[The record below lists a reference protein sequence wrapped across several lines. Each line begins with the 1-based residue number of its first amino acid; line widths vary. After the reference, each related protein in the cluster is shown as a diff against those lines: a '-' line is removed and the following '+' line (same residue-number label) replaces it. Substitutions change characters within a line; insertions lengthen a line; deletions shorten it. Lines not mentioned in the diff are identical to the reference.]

1 MILLTCNETWQKWC
15 LQAKIGRWRGY
26 ERRRRGLCVSIPN
39 DVRQTTAFVSPIDK
53 DRARSKVRW
62 SATTLATLQRS
73 LLISSHLSTP
83 CRPLPPLTIVL
94 KNLFAGTRFP
104 HHTDHPP
111 PRPTLSRGLKNSP
124 SWPAG
129 GNHSNLL
136 VIADKIPLLN
146 TRQPTLARGHD
157 ERIESGR
164 KHVFAM
170 KGRALF
176 SEPCQLSS

>member
-26 ERRRRGLCVSIPN
+26 ERRRSGLCVSIPN

-83 CRPLPPLTIVL
+83 CRPPLPLTIVV

-104 HHTDHPP
+104 HHINYPP
-111 PRPTLSRGLKNSP
+111 PAPTLSRGLKSFPRWRQPFDSTCLCRQNS
-124 SWPAG
+124 A
-129 GNHSNLL
+129 
-136 VIADKIPLLN
+136 LN

>member
-15 LQAKIGRWRGY
+15 LQAKIGRWRGS
-26 ERRRRGLCVSIPN
+26 ERRRSGLCVSIPN

-83 CRPLPPLTIVL
+83 CRPPLPLTIVV

-104 HHTDHPP
+104 HHTNYL
-111 PRPTLSRGLKNSP
+111 PTILSRGLKSSP
-124 SWPAG
+124 RWP
-129 GNHSNLL
+129 
-136 VIADKIPLLN
+136 P
-146 TRQPTLARGHD
+146 
-157 ERIESGR
+157 ESTIR
-164 KHVFAM
+164 LYLSLQTKFRFKHPPAHI
-170 KGRALF
+170 GEG
-176 SEPCQLSS
+176 S

>member
-15 LQAKIGRWRGY
+15 LQAKIGRTRGY
-26 ERRRRGLCVSIPN
+26 ERRRSGLCVSIPN

-83 CRPLPPLTIVL
+83 CRPPPPLTIVV

-104 HHTDHPP
+104 HHINYPP
-111 PRPTLSRGLKNSP
+111 PAPTLSRGLKSFPRWRQPFDSTCLCRQNS
-124 SWPAG
+124 A
-129 GNHSNLL
+129 
-136 VIADKIPLLN
+136 LN

-170 KGRALF
+170 RGERCF
-176 SEPCQLSS
+176 LSPVN

>member
-26 ERRRRGLCVSIPN
+26 ERRRSGLCVSIPN

-83 CRPLPPLTIVL
+83 CRPPPPLTIVV

-104 HHTDHPP
+104 HHTNYPP
-111 PRPTLSRGLKNSP
+111 TTLSRGLKSSP
-124 SWPAG
+124 G
-129 GNHSNLL
+129 GQVEATIRLHLSLQT
-136 VIADKIPLLN
+136 KF
-146 TRQPTLARGHD
+146 RF
-157 ERIESGR
+157 
-164 KHVFAM
+164 KHPSAHI
-170 KGRALF
+170 GEG
-176 SEPCQLSS
+176 S

>member
-26 ERRRRGLCVSIPN
+26 ERRRSGLCVSIPN

-83 CRPLPPLTIVL
+83 CRPPAAPDDSCEEPFRWNSVSPPHQLSSTCTNIEQRSE
-94 KNLFAGTRFP
+94 KFP
-104 HHTDHPP
+104 QVASWRQPFDSSCLC
-111 PRPTLSRGLKNSP
+111 RQNS
-124 SWPAG
+124 A
-129 GNHSNLL
+129 
-136 VIADKIPLLN
+136 LN

-170 KGRALF
+170 RGERCF
-176 SEPCQLSS
+176 LSPVN